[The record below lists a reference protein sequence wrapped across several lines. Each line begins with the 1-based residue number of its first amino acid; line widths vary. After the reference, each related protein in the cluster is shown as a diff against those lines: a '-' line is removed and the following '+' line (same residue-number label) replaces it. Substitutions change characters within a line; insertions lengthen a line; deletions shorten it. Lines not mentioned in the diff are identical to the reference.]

1 MTRGHEVFERIV
13 CGVDGS
19 PAGDEGL
26 RQAIALRPPEGE
38 LAVVVVVDLAVA
50 VQSGF
55 QAARTAQRL
64 EQEAEVARAAVA
76 ERIAGVPFTS
86 VGVVHGRPVAAL
98 LAAAERRNA
107 GLVVVGSH
115 GQSRAVGILVGSVA
129 SEMLHRASCSV
140 LVARRPAD
148 GTLWAP
154 RTIVVGIDGSACAYQ
169 ALSTARELSERF
181 EAHVRVLACGDGLP
195 QDELERVGERVE
207 LDDRN
212 PVDAL
217 VAAAATAD
225 LVVIGSRGL
234 SGLRALGSVS
244 ERVAHRASSSVL
256 VVRS

>member
-1 MTRGHEVFERIV
+1 MAMFDQIV

-26 RQAIALRPPEGE
+26 RQAIALRPPEGA
-38 LAVVVVVDLAVA
+38 LAVVVVVDLGVA

-64 EQEAEVARAAVA
+64 EQEAEDARAAVA
-76 ERIAGVPFTS
+76 ERIAGVPFTT
-86 VGVVHGRPVAAL
+86 VGVVHGRPAAAL
-98 LAAAERRNA
+98 LAAAESRSA

-129 SEMLHRASCSV
+129 SEMLHRAPCSV
-140 LVARRPAD
+140 LVARQPAD

-154 RTIVVGIDGSACAYQ
+154 RAIVVGVDGSPCSQ
-169 ALSTARELSERF
+169 EALRVARELGERF
-181 EAHVRVLACGDGLP
+181 ESRIRVLACGDGLP
-195 QDELERVGERVE
+195 ADELERLGSIER
-207 LDDRN
+207 DDRN

-217 VAAAATAD
+217 VAAGTTAD
-225 LVVIGSRGL
+225 LVVVGSRGL